1 MPKMTW
7 ADVEKRRQELPK
19 LSRAELARRAGVS
32 ESTYAKGLNDK
43 KGPRTLRK
51 GVREQVEL
59 VLDAAEDLIKTL
71 HNSEDP
77 KRCPTLR
84 VSIDDALQTV
94 LWRWS
99 LEGGWRDA
107 KTGEPV

>member
-1 MPKMTW
+1 MAASAKPVRLELNNSGSWKVLGRFDA
-7 ADVEKRRQELPK
+7 AD
-19 LSRAELARRAGVS
+19 
-32 ESTYAKGLNDK
+32 D
-43 KGPRTLRK
+43 
-51 GVREQVEL
+51 EQSSL

-84 VSIDDALQTV
+84 VSMDDGLGAV
-94 LWRWS
+94 LMRWS

-107 KTGEPV
+107 KTGEPA